1 MWYYFNLYLNHKV
14 RNTRHF
20 KRLNSRGS
28 GNPQFGKES
37 KHGFMVEK
45 KQEINTLDM
54 AREIALYLE
63 EKFGEDIV
71 LMDVRE
77 QVYFTDYFI
86 IATAGSDRQL
96 QSLGSDLVRE
106 VRSRFGPHS
115 KPEGNSTNGWILVD
129 FGDIVVH
136 LFSEEQREFYA
147 LEELWQ
153 EGQVLLKIQ

>member
-1 MWYYFNLYLNHKV
+1 M
-14 RNTRHF
+14 TE
-20 KRLNSRGS
+20 
-28 GNPQFGKES
+28 QQ
-37 KHGFMVEK
+37 VEY
-45 KQEINTLDM
+45 NALDM

-77 QVYFTDYFI
+77 QVYFTDYFV
-86 IATAGSDRQL
+86 IATAASQRQL
-96 QSLGSDLVRE
+96 QSLANDLVRE

-115 KPEGNSTNGWILVD
+115 KPEGNPGNGWMLVD
-129 FGDIVVH
+129 FGDTVVH

-153 EGQVLLKIQ
+153 EGQILLRIQ

>member
-1 MWYYFNLYLNHKV
+1 MSDQKIEY
-14 RNTRHF
+14 
-20 KRLNSRGS
+20 NS
-28 GNPQFGKES
+28 
-37 KHGFMVEK
+37 
-45 KQEINTLDM
+45 LDM
-54 AREIALYLE
+54 AREIALFLE

-86 IATAGSDRQL
+86 IATTASQRQL
-96 QSLGSDLVRE
+96 RSLGNDLVRE

-115 KPEGNSTNGWILVD
+115 KPEGTSENGWILID

-136 LFSEEQREFYA
+136 LFSEEQRDYYA

-153 EGQVLLKIQ
+153 EGQVLLRIQ

>member
-1 MWYYFNLYLNHKV
+1 MSDQQIEYD
-14 RNTRHF
+14 
-20 KRLNSRGS
+20 
-28 GNPQFGKES
+28 
-37 KHGFMVEK
+37 
-45 KQEINTLDM
+45 TLDM
-54 AREIALYLE
+54 AREIALFLE

-86 IATAGSDRQL
+86 IATAGSERQL
-96 QSLGSDLVRE
+96 NSLGGDLVRE

-115 KPEGNSTNGWILVD
+115 KPEGSAQNGWVLVD
-129 FGDIVVH
+129 FGDVVVH

-153 EGQVLLKIQ
+153 EGQVLLRIQ

>member
-1 MWYYFNLYLNHKV
+1 LNL
-14 RNTRHF
+14 
-20 KRLNSRGS
+20 RGIET
-28 GNPQFGKES
+28 PQTGKETTD
-37 KHGFMVEK
+37 GFMTEEK
-45 KQEINTLDM
+45 KEINTLDM
-54 AREIALYLE
+54 AREIALFIE

-86 IATAGSDRQL
+86 IATAASQRQL
-96 QSLGSDLVRE
+96 QSLGNDLVRE
-106 VRSRFGPHS
+106 VRAEFGLHT
-115 KPEGNSTNGWILVD
+115 KPEGNSANGWVLVD

-153 EGQVLLKIQ
+153 EGQVLLRIQ